1 MVTSGSRRRRKR
13 IRVWHI
19 HHLAK
24 GWRCGSPSLRWLA
37 RPQYGLLLFSR
48 WLTAKT
54 RNYVKVNTTGIMKE
68 LQSRCGDAIG
78 RLFKTRT
85 HTRTH
90 TQAHTTVDE
99 KLRPGVLPIRLLF
112 SSLCSSSAGLILWL
126 TDGRTDGKF
135 ARNNQDG
142 QANAEAHTSSQ
153 VVCFE
158 LLGTGGAGENTCV
171 GWLVGWVSSF
181 HRQCCQ
187 PPPVRKVA
195 TGGRIS
201 R

>member
-1 MVTSGSRRRRKR
+1 MRSQWVDGGGDKQRFINHQCIIFCNRFQEKCFEMCFFANFYIFLPFSDSETTAYGLYSFSLKGQSAHRVTSGSRRRLKH

-24 GWRCGSPSLRWLA
+24 GWRCSSPSLRWLA

-90 TQAHTTVDE
+90 TQAHTTLDE

-112 SSLCSSSAGLILWL
+112 SSLCSSSAGLIL
-126 TDGRTDGKF
+126 
-135 ARNNQDG
+135 
-142 QANAEAHTSSQ
+142 
-153 VVCFE
+153 
-158 LLGTGGAGENTCV
+158 
-171 GWLVGWVSSF
+171 
-181 HRQCCQ
+181 
-187 PPPVRKVA
+187 
-195 TGGRIS
+195 
-201 R
+201 